1 MLSAMPMASLI
12 LVTVLLSLFS
22 IASPIFVTLAGHA
35 RGYVNES
42 RSGRVLATVN
52 FLGVGFIFVVQFIT
66 GSLFELLL
74 NLGYSAAIIYRIIF
88 LAVAIFLFF
97 GCIVYSFSRDVPPDT
112 MESKSKV

>member
-1 MLSAMPMASLI
+1 M
-12 LVTVLLSLFS
+12 LSLFS
-22 IASPIFVTLAGHA
+22 LASPIFVTLAGHA
-35 RGYVNES
+35 RGYVHET

-74 NLGYSAAIIYRIIF
+74 NLGYSTAIIYRIIF

-112 MESKSKV
+112 MASKRKV

>member
-1 MLSAMPMASLI
+1 MPMASLT

-35 RGYVNES
+35 RGYVHET

-74 NLGYSAAIIYRIIF
+74 TLGYSTEIIYRILF
-88 LAVAIFLFF
+88 LVVAIFLFF
-97 GCIVYSFSRDVPPDT
+97 GCIAYSFSRDVPPDA
-112 MESKSKV
+112 MDSKSKV